1 LANLKKCLRTC
12 IVCRAKLEKVELV
25 RLRCEN
31 KKLVPYNNY
40 GRSFYICNQCLDV
53 CFEVTDET
61 KNLKSIKKLEKSLF
75 RECKNKDEY
84 LVQLKEILTHVR
96 KSKSL

>member
-12 IVCRAKLEKVELV
+12 IVCRSKLEKFDLL

-31 KKLVPYNNY
+31 KKLVPYDGY
-40 GRSFYICNQCLDV
+40 GRSFYICNQCLDLSF
-53 CFEVTDET
+53 CLTNET
-61 KNLKSIKKLEKSLF
+61 TNLKSIKKLEKALY

-84 LVQLKEILTHVR
+84 FVQLKEILTHVR
-96 KSKSL
+96 